1 MTSWDDEDYEP
12 ADAVTNVVG
21 GGAVDRWSGEDEDDD
36 GLKDNW
42 DDEEEEKDTSN
53 VPKTQPKKKKTLA
66 EKIAE
71 REAAKREEVLAKMA
85 QAEAERKL
93 TPEEEM
99 EQKLRDQKMQEE
111 SDLELAKEAFGMNDV
126 LPGVKTIDNFSPK
139 TKEEFA
145 ELSTMIVEKLS
156 TLEYKTDFNY
166 FLETLVRDCCAGREP
181 EDIKK
186 ISNTLTLLA
195 NEKQKLNKDK
205 NKGKKKAAATKKNTL
220 AAGKGVGKAGDD
232 YYEDYYDEY
241 DDFM

>member
-12 ADAVTNVVG
+12 VETTAAVVAG
-21 GGAVDRWSGEDEDDD
+21 GGADRWSGEDEDED

-53 VPKTQPKKKKTLA
+53 VPKSQPKKKKTLA

-71 REAAKREEVLAKMA
+71 KEAAKREEVLAKMA
-85 QAEAERKL
+85 QADAEREL

-99 EQKLRDQKMQEE
+99 SQKLRDQKMQEE
-111 SDLELAKEAFGMNDV
+111 ADLELAKEAFGITEV
-126 LPGVKTIDNFSPK
+126 LPGVKTIDNFEPK

-145 ELSTMIVEKLS
+145 ELASMIVEKLS
-156 TLEYKTDFNY
+156 ALEYKTDYNY
-166 FLETLVRDCCAGREP
+166 FLETLVRDSCAGREP

-186 ISNTLTLLA
+186 ISNMLTLLA

-205 NKGKKKAAATKKNTL
+205 NKGKKKAGATKKNTL

-232 YYEDYYDEY
+232 YYDDYYDEY
-241 DDFM
+241 NDFM